1 MNPEDINKR
10 VIIWILAGIMFIE
23 MVDTTIINTAIPDI
37 AHSLKANPVNL
48 KFAVTSYLL
57 SLAMFIPISGWAAD
71 RFGTKPVLS
80 SAIIIFTISSILCG
94 LATSLVELSIFR
106 FIQGFGG
113 ALMTPVARLIMVRIF
128 PPSELVRATMLI
140 FFPALFGP
148 IVGPLL
154 GGVITTYTTWRIIF
168 FINIPMGILTYL
180 LVQKYIP
187 NEIAEN
193 KKRLDL
199 KGFFLSGISL
209 ASLTVALETVGE
221 NLISSKLHTF
231 VATIGSFTLL
241 LFIYHAIKM
250 QEKSILNL
258 TLFKIKTFRTGVI
271 GNSITYIS
279 TGGVSFLLPLLF
291 QLQFGMTP
299 LKSGL
304 LVAPMAVGALIMRG
318 ISPRILKRYGFKR
331 VLSIAPFGICFA
343 LILISFINQNSSL
356 IYIIFSTA
364 IFGFFN
370 ILAFSSNG
378 PMIYVD
384 VPKNISATATSLDV
398 TIRQFSN
405 SISIGFSS
413 FILISFLNYYTFP
426 IHNPKA
432 IEAFR
437 TTFFILA
444 LCILPVS
451 ILSLTLKKSDGE
463 HATKNI
469 K

>member
-1 MNPEDINKR
+1 MNPEDMNKR

-23 MVDTTIINTAIPDI
+23 MLDTTIINTAIPDI
-37 AHSLKANPVNL
+37 ARSLNANPVSL

-80 SAIIIFTISSILCG
+80 SAIVIFTLSSILCG
-94 LATSLVELSIFR
+94 LATSLIELSIFR
-106 FIQGFGG
+106 FLQGFGG

-140 FFPALFGP
+140 FFPALLGP
-148 IVGPLL
+148 IAGPLL
-154 GGVITTYTTWRIIF
+154 GGVITTYTSWRIIF
-168 FINIPMGILTYL
+168 FINIPMGILTYF

-187 NEIAEN
+187 NEVAEN
-193 KKRLDL
+193 KKNLDL

-221 NLISSKLHTF
+221 NLLSNKLHTF
-231 VATIGSFTLL
+231 VATIGSFTFL

-250 QEKSILNL
+250 KEKSILNL

-299 LKSGL
+299 MISGL

-318 ISPRILKRYGFKR
+318 ISPRILKIFGFKR
-331 VLSIAPFGICFA
+331 VLSLAPFGICFA
-343 LILISFINQNSSL
+343 LILISFINQNSSF
-356 IYIIFSTA
+356 IYIVFSTA
-364 IFGFFN
+364 ILGFFN

-413 FILISFLNYYTFP
+413 FILISFLNYYAFP